1 MFKVARLRPDGM
13 ITAKADTGGL
23 GQLQNVSRRSEC
35 FRKTQNRERCDWSN
49 SASGLQCC
57 HHLRLPSLPKYRV
70 SWRHGTAGCVKA
82 WDV

>member
-35 FRKTQNRERCDWSN
+35 PKNPESREVR
-49 SASGLQCC
+49 LVE
-57 HHLRLPSLPKYRV
+57 LRLGSAVFLPFALTIV
-70 SWRHGTAGCVKA
+70 TEV
-82 WDV
+82 